1 MAPLS
6 RSHPEFSFVF
16 TARHAKQTPHTHSRD
31 KDGVRMT
38 VLGEATDTIF
48 TEERQDA
55 KIVSTGSIL
64 LIVHFTAA
72 FFI

>member
-1 MAPLS
+1 
-6 RSHPEFSFVF
+6 
-16 TARHAKQTPHTHSRD
+16 
-31 KDGVRMT
+31 MT

-64 LIVHFTAA
+64 LIVHSLLSPFLFKGAA
-72 FFI
+72 VVFRLH